1 MGKRIRVILHG
12 KAASRKDIRAAVKDV
27 RDAGHQVEVRVTWE
41 AGDSQR
47 LAGEAVKDGV
57 ETVIA
62 GGGDGTINEVA
73 SGLFKAADTISERPS
88 FGILP
93 LGTAN
98 DFARSC
104 KIPLDPCPALS
115 LVAETNPVPMDVGRI
130 DDRVLINLASGG
142 IGPKITVET
151 NEDLKKILGG
161 GAYFVTGITK
171 WDTLQLVKANFRGP
185 GFEWGGEF
193 SVLAIGNA
201 RQAGGGNV
209 LCPQAL
215 INDGL
220 FDVRIL
226 PDVPEE
232 ERGTVVQELLEKGEE
247 AIEERVVTARI
258 PWVEIDSEEEHQIN
272 LDGEPLIR
280 KYFRFEVDP
289 QSLRIH
295 LPDDSPVLAPA

>member
-1 MGKRIRVILHG
+1 MGKWIRVVLHG

-47 LAGEAVKDGV
+47 FAIEAIEDGV
-57 ETVIA
+57 ETVVA

-73 SGLFKAADTISERPS
+73 SGLFRAADTITDRPS

-104 KIPLDPCPALS
+104 RIPLDPSSALA
-115 LVAETNPVPMDVGRI
+115 LVSKTNPVPMDVGRI
-130 DDRVLINLASGG
+130 NDRVLVNLASGG
-142 IGPKITVET
+142 IGPRITVET

-161 GAYFVTGITK
+161 GAYFLTGITK
-171 WDTLQLVKANFRGP
+171 WQTLRLVKASFRGP
-185 GFEWGGEF
+185 GFEWDGEF
-193 SVLAIGNA
+193 SFLAIGNA

-220 FDVRIL
+220 LDVRIL
-226 PDVPEE
+226 PDIPEE
-232 ERGTVVQELLEKGEE
+232 ERGRVIQELLAKGEE
-247 AIEERVVTARI
+247 AIEDRVVTARI
-258 PWVEIDSEEEHQIN
+258 PWVEIDSDEQHQIN
-272 LDGEPLIR
+272 LDGEPIVR
-280 KYFRFEVDP
+280 KHFRFEVDP
-289 QSLRIH
+289 KSLRIH
-295 LPDDSPVLAPA
+295 LPADAPVLAPA